1 MNKKAFTY
9 IILLAFSLLLST
21 IVSGKLLYIAP
32 HLTISASLLA
42 YAFTF
47 LFTARLNEE
56 MNIDNTKNILKK
68 VVIGTLI
75 VYLFM
80 IVINSISG
88 MTSTKE
94 ITESLRNFFTPNKL
108 AIKSISIYY
117 PNLINLISSILIF
130 YLTHNIFSIT
140 FEITKD
146 YTSKT
151 ISFIISI
158 LISFIIDQMIYISVI
173 SFMPLYNESITL
185 TNYIENLTASF
196 IMIIFT
202 SVIMTIIYS
211 IIQKRSKNWCFFLF
225 TLLFFFRF
233 IFR

>member
-1 MNKKAFTY
+1 MNKKVLTY

-47 LFTARLNEE
+47 LFTARLNEKT
-56 MNIDNTKNILKK
+56 NIDNTKNILKK

-75 VYLFM
+75 FYLFM

-94 ITESLRNFFTPNKL
+94 VTESLRNIFTPNKL

-196 IMIIFT
+196 IIIILT

-211 IIQKRSKNWCFFLF
+211 IIQKRSKN
-225 TLLFFFRF
+225 
-233 IFR
+233 

>member
-9 IILLAFSLLLST
+9 IILLAFSLLLS
-21 IVSGKLLYIAP
+21 IIISGKLLYIAP

-75 VYLFM
+75 FYLFM

-94 ITESLRNFFTPNKL
+94 ITESLRNIFTPNKL

-173 SFMPLYNESITL
+173 SFIPLYNESITL

-211 IIQKRSKNWCFFLF
+211 IIQKRSKN
-225 TLLFFFRF
+225 
-233 IFR
+233 

>member
-56 MNIDNTKNILKK
+56 TNIDNTKNILKK

-75 VYLFM
+75 FYLFM
-80 IVINSISG
+80 IVVNSISG
-88 MTSTKE
+88 MTNTKE
-94 ITESLRNFFTPNKL
+94 ITESLRNIFTPNKL
-108 AIKSISIYY
+108 AIKNISIYY
-117 PNLINLISSILIF
+117 PNLISLISAVLIF

-158 LISFIIDQMIYISVI
+158 LVSFIIDQMIYISVI
-173 SFMPLYNESITL
+173 SFIPLYNESITL

-211 IIQKRSKNWCFFLF
+211 IIQKRSKN
-225 TLLFFFRF
+225 
-233 IFR
+233 

>member
-9 IILLAFSLLLST
+9 IILLAFSLLLSI

-47 LFTARLNEE
+47 LFTARLNEKT
-56 MNIDNTKNILKK
+56 NIDNTKNILKK

-75 VYLFM
+75 FYLFM

-94 ITESLRNFFTPNKL
+94 ITESLRNIFTPNKL

-211 IIQKRSKNWCFFLF
+211 IIQKRSKN
-225 TLLFFFRF
+225 
-233 IFR
+233 

>member
-9 IILLAFSLLLST
+9 IILLAFSLLLS
-21 IVSGKLLYIAP
+21 IIISGKLLYIAP

-47 LFTARLNEE
+47 LFTAGLNEE
-56 MNIDNTKNILKK
+56 TNINNTKYIFKKIVIDIL
-68 VVIGTLI
+68 IF
-75 VYLFM
+75 YLFM
-80 IVINSISG
+80 IVVNSLSG

-94 ITESLRNFFTPNKL
+94 VTESLRNIFTPNKL

-211 IIQKRSKNWCFFLF
+211 IIQKRSKN
-225 TLLFFFRF
+225 
-233 IFR
+233 

>member
-1 MNKKAFTY
+1 MNKKGLTY
-9 IILLAFSLLLST
+9 VLLLSFT
-21 IVSGKLLYIAP
+21 FLLSIIISGKLLYIAP

-56 MNIDNTKNILKK
+56 TNIDNTKNILKK

-75 VYLFM
+75 FYLFM

-94 ITESLRNFFTPNKL
+94 ITESLRNIFTPNKL
-108 AIKSISIYY
+108 AIKSINIYY
-117 PNLINLISSILIF
+117 PNLISLISAVLIF

-158 LISFIIDQMIYISVI
+158 LVSFIIDQMIYISVI
-173 SFMPLYNESITL
+173 SFLPLYNESITL

-211 IIQKRSKNWCFFLF
+211 IIQKRSKN
-225 TLLFFFRF
+225 
-233 IFR
+233 

>member
-47 LFTARLNEE
+47 LFTAKLNEE
-56 MNIDNTKNILKK
+56 TNIDNTKNILKK

-75 VYLFM
+75 FYLFM

-94 ITESLRNFFTPNKL
+94 ITESLRNIFTPNKL

-151 ISFIISI
+151 ISFIMSI

-173 SFMPLYNESITL
+173 SFIPLYNESITL

-211 IIQKRSKNWCFFLF
+211 IIQKRSKN
-225 TLLFFFRF
+225 
-233 IFR
+233 

>member
-1 MNKKAFTY
+1 MNKKGLTY
-9 IILLAFSLLLST
+9 VLLLGFTFLLSI

-47 LFTARLNEE
+47 LFTAKLNEE
-56 MNIDNTKNILKK
+56 TNIDNTKNILKK

-75 VYLFM
+75 FYLFM

-94 ITESLRNFFTPNKL
+94 ITESLRNIFTPNKL

-151 ISFIISI
+151 ISFIMSI

-173 SFMPLYNESITL
+173 SFIPLYNESITL

-211 IIQKRSKNWCFFLF
+211 IIQKRSKN
-225 TLLFFFRF
+225 
-233 IFR
+233 

>member
-9 IILLAFSLLLST
+9 IISLAFSLLLSI

-56 MNIDNTKNILKK
+56 TNIDNTKNILKK

-75 VYLFM
+75 FYLFM

-94 ITESLRNFFTPNKL
+94 ITESLRNIFTPNKL

-151 ISFIISI
+151 ISFIMSI

-173 SFMPLYNESITL
+173 SFIPLYNESITL

-211 IIQKRSKNWCFFLF
+211 IIQKRSKN
-225 TLLFFFRF
+225 
-233 IFR
+233 

>member
-56 MNIDNTKNILKK
+56 TNIDNTKNILKK

-75 VYLFM
+75 FYLFM
-80 IVINSISG
+80 IVVNSLSG

-94 ITESLRNFFTPNKL
+94 VTESLRNIFTPNKL

-158 LISFIIDQMIYISVI
+158 LISFIIAQMIYISVI

-211 IIQKRSKNWCFFLF
+211 IIQKRSKN
-225 TLLFFFRF
+225 
-233 IFR
+233 

>member
-1 MNKKAFTY
+1 MNKKVLTY
-9 IILLAFSLLLST
+9 IILLAFSLLLSI
-21 IVSGKLLYIAP
+21 IVSDKLLYIAP
-32 HLTISASLLA
+32 HLTISDSLLA

-47 LFTARLNEE
+47 LFTAKLNEE
-56 MNIDNTKNILKK
+56 TNINNTKNILKK
-68 VVIGTLI
+68 IVIGVLI
-75 VYLFM
+75 FYLFM

-94 ITESLRNFFTPNKL
+94 VTESLRNIFTPNKL
-108 AIKSISIYY
+108 AIKSINIYY

-158 LISFIIDQMIYISVI
+158 LISFIIDQMIYISVT
-173 SFMPLYNESITL
+173 SFIPLYKESIKL

-196 IMIIFT
+196 IIIILT

-211 IIQKRSKNWCFFLF
+211 IIQKRSKN
-225 TLLFFFRF
+225 
-233 IFR
+233 

>member
-1 MNKKAFTY
+1 MNKKVLTY
-9 IILLAFSLLLST
+9 IILLAFSLLLSI
-21 IVSGKLLYIAP
+21 IVSDKLLYIAP

-47 LFTARLNEE
+47 LFTAKLNEE
-56 MNIDNTKNILKK
+56 TNINNTKNILKK
-68 VVIGTLI
+68 IVIGILI
-75 VYLFM
+75 FYLFM

-94 ITESLRNFFTPNKL
+94 VTESLRNIFTPNKL
-108 AIKSISIYY
+108 AIKSINIYY
-117 PNLINLISSILIF
+117 PNLISLISAVLIF

-158 LISFIIDQMIYISVI
+158 LISFIIDQMIYISVTCFI
-173 SFMPLYNESITL
+173 PLYKESIKL

-196 IMIIFT
+196 IIIILT

-211 IIQKRSKNWCFFLF
+211 IIQKRSKN
-225 TLLFFFRF
+225 
-233 IFR
+233 

>member
-1 MNKKAFTY
+1 MNKKGLTY
-9 IILLAFSLLLST
+9 VLLLGFTFLLS
-21 IVSGKLLYIAP
+21 IIISGKLLYIAP

-56 MNIDNTKNILKK
+56 TNIDNTKNILKK

-75 VYLFM
+75 FYLFM

-94 ITESLRNFFTPNKL
+94 ITESLRNIFTLNKL
-108 AIKSISIYY
+108 AIKNISIYY
-117 PNLINLISSILIF
+117 PNLISLISAVLIF

-158 LISFIIDQMIYISVI
+158 LVSFIIDQMIYISVI
-173 SFMPLYNESITL
+173 SFIPLYNESITL

-211 IIQKRSKNWCFFLF
+211 IIQKRSKN
-225 TLLFFFRF
+225 
-233 IFR
+233 

>member
-1 MNKKAFTY
+1 MNKKGLTY
-9 IILLAFSLLLST
+9 VLLLGFTFLLS
-21 IVSGKLLYIAP
+21 IIISGKLLYIAP

-56 MNIDNTKNILKK
+56 TNIDNTKNILKK

-75 VYLFM
+75 FYLFM

-94 ITESLRNFFTPNKL
+94 ITESLRNIFTPNKL
-108 AIKSISIYY
+108 AIKSINIYY
-117 PNLINLISSILIF
+117 TNLINLISYILIF

-173 SFMPLYNESITL
+173 SFIPLYNESITL

-211 IIQKRSKNWCFFLF
+211 IIQKRSKN
-225 TLLFFFRF
+225 
-233 IFR
+233 

>member
-9 IILLAFSLLLST
+9 IILLAFSLLLS
-21 IVSGKLLYIAP
+21 IIISGKLLYIAP

-56 MNIDNTKNILKK
+56 TNIDNTKNILKK

-75 VYLFM
+75 FYLFM

-94 ITESLRNFFTPNKL
+94 ITESLRNIFTPNKL

-173 SFMPLYNESITL
+173 SFIPLYNESITL

-211 IIQKRSKNWCFFLF
+211 IIQKRSKN
-225 TLLFFFRF
+225 
-233 IFR
+233 

>member
-42 YAFTF
+42 YSFTF

-56 MNIDNTKNILKK
+56 TNIDNTKNILKK

-75 VYLFM
+75 FYLFM

-94 ITESLRNFFTPNKL
+94 ITESLRNIFTPNKL

-151 ISFIISI
+151 ISFIMSI

-173 SFMPLYNESITL
+173 SFIPLYNESITL

-211 IIQKRSKNWCFFLF
+211 IIQKRSKN
-225 TLLFFFRF
+225 
-233 IFR
+233 

>member
-56 MNIDNTKNILKK
+56 TNIDNTKNILKK

-75 VYLFM
+75 FYLFM

-94 ITESLRNFFTPNKL
+94 ITESLRNIFTPNKL

-211 IIQKRSKNWCFFLF
+211 IIQKRSKN
-225 TLLFFFRF
+225 
-233 IFR
+233 

>member
-1 MNKKAFTY
+1 MNKKGLTY
-9 IILLAFSLLLST
+9 VLLLGLTFLLS
-21 IVSGKLLYIAP
+21 IIISGKLLYIAP

-56 MNIDNTKNILKK
+56 TNIDNTKNILKK

-75 VYLFM
+75 FYLFM

-94 ITESLRNFFTPNKL
+94 ITESLRNIFTPNKL

-117 PNLINLISSILIF
+117 PNLISLISAVLIF

-173 SFMPLYNESITL
+173 SFIPLYNESITL

-211 IIQKRSKNWCFFLF
+211 IIQKRSKN
-225 TLLFFFRF
+225 
-233 IFR
+233 

>member
-1 MNKKAFTY
+1 MNKKGLTY
-9 IILLAFSLLLST
+9 VLLLGFTFLLS
-21 IVSGKLLYIAP
+21 IIISGKLLYIAP
-32 HLTISASLLA
+32 HLTISESLLA

-56 MNIDNTKNILKK
+56 TNIDNTKNILKK
-68 VVIGTLI
+68 VVIDTLI
-75 VYLFM
+75 FYLFM

-94 ITESLRNFFTPNKL
+94 VTESLRNIFTPNKL
-108 AIKSISIYY
+108 AIKSINIYY
-117 PNLINLISSILIF
+117 PNLINLISAVLIF

-158 LISFIIDQMIYISVI
+158 LVSFIIDQMIYISVI
-173 SFMPLYNESITL
+173 SFIPLYNESITL

-211 IIQKRSKNWCFFLF
+211 IIQKRSKN
-225 TLLFFFRF
+225 
-233 IFR
+233 

>member
-1 MNKKAFTY
+1 MNKKVITY
-9 IILLAFSLLLST
+9 IISLAFSLLLSI

-56 MNIDNTKNILKK
+56 TNIDNTKNILKK

-75 VYLFM
+75 FYLFM

-94 ITESLRNFFTPNKL
+94 ITESLRNIFTPNKL
-108 AIKSISIYY
+108 TIKSISIYY

-151 ISFIISI
+151 ISFIMSI

-173 SFMPLYNESITL
+173 SFIPLYNESITL

-211 IIQKRSKNWCFFLF
+211 IIQKRSKN
-225 TLLFFFRF
+225 
-233 IFR
+233 

>member
-1 MNKKAFTY
+1 MNKKVLTY
-9 IILLAFSLLLST
+9 IILLAFSLLLSI
-21 IVSGKLLYIAP
+21 IVSDKLLYIAP

-47 LFTARLNEE
+47 LFTAKLNEE
-56 MNIDNTKNILKK
+56 TNINNTKNILKK
-68 VVIGTLI
+68 IVIGVLI
-75 VYLFM
+75 FYLFM

-94 ITESLRNFFTPNKL
+94 VTESLRNIFTPNKL
-108 AIKSISIYY
+108 VIKSISIYY
-117 PNLINLISSILIF
+117 PNLISLISAVLIF

-158 LISFIIDQMIYISVI
+158 LISFIIDQMIYISVT
-173 SFMPLYNESITL
+173 SFIPLYKESIKL

-202 SVIMTIIYS
+202 SVIMTVIYS
-211 IIQKRSKNWCFFLF
+211 IIQKRSKN
-225 TLLFFFRF
+225 
-233 IFR
+233 

>member
-9 IILLAFSLLLST
+9 IILLAFSLLLS
-21 IVSGKLLYIAP
+21 IIISGKLLYIAP

-47 LFTARLNEE
+47 LFTAKLNEE
-56 MNIDNTKNILKK
+56 TNINNTKNILKK
-68 VVIGTLI
+68 IVICILI
-75 VYLFM
+75 FYLFM
-80 IVINSISG
+80 IVVNSISG

-94 ITESLRNFFTPNKL
+94 VTESLRNIFTPNKL
-108 AIKSISIYY
+108 AIKSINIYY
-117 PNLINLISSILIF
+117 PNLISLISAVLIF

-151 ISFIISI
+151 ISFIMSI

-173 SFMPLYNESITL
+173 SFIPLYNESITL

-211 IIQKRSKNWCFFLF
+211 IIQKRSKN
-225 TLLFFFRF
+225 
-233 IFR
+233 

>member
-47 LFTARLNEE
+47 LFTAKLNEE
-56 MNIDNTKNILKK
+56 TNIDNTKNILKK

-75 VYLFM
+75 FYLFM
-80 IVINSISG
+80 IVVNSLSG

-94 ITESLRNFFTPNKL
+94 VTESLRNIFTPNKL

-151 ISFIISI
+151 ISFIMSI

-211 IIQKRSKNWCFFLF
+211 IIQKRSKN
-225 TLLFFFRF
+225 
-233 IFR
+233 

>member
-9 IILLAFSLLLST
+9 IILLAFSLLLSI

-56 MNIDNTKNILKK
+56 TNIDNTKNILKK

-75 VYLFM
+75 FYLFM

-94 ITESLRNFFTPNKL
+94 ITESLRNIFTPNKL

-151 ISFIISI
+151 ISFIMSI

-173 SFMPLYNESITL
+173 SFIPLYNESITL

-211 IIQKRSKNWCFFLF
+211 IIQKRSKN
-225 TLLFFFRF
+225 
-233 IFR
+233 

>member
-1 MNKKAFTY
+1 MNKKGLTYVLLLGFT
-9 IILLAFSLLLST
+9 FLLST

-32 HLTISASLLA
+32 HLTISTSLLA

-47 LFTARLNEE
+47 LFTARINEE
-56 MNIDNTKNILKK
+56 TNIDNTKNILKK

-75 VYLFM
+75 FYLFM

-94 ITESLRNFFTPNKL
+94 VTESLRNIFTPNKL

-151 ISFIISI
+151 ISFIMSI

-173 SFMPLYNESITL
+173 NFMPLYNESITL

-211 IIQKRSKNWCFFLF
+211 IIQKRSKN
-225 TLLFFFRF
+225 
-233 IFR
+233 

>member
-56 MNIDNTKNILKK
+56 TNIDNTKNILKK

-75 VYLFM
+75 LYLFM
-80 IVINSISG
+80 IVVNSLSG

-94 ITESLRNFFTPNKL
+94 VTESLRNIFTPNKL

-211 IIQKRSKNWCFFLF
+211 IIQKRSKN
-225 TLLFFFRF
+225 
-233 IFR
+233 

>member
-1 MNKKAFTY
+1 MNKKGLTY
-9 IILLAFSLLLST
+9 VLLLGFTFLLS
-21 IVSGKLLYIAP
+21 IIISGKLLYIAP

-56 MNIDNTKNILKK
+56 TNIDNTKNILKK

-75 VYLFM
+75 FYLFM

-94 ITESLRNFFTPNKL
+94 ITESLRNIFTPNKL
-108 AIKSISIYY
+108 AIKNISIYY
-117 PNLINLISSILIF
+117 PNLISLISAVLIF

-140 FEITKD
+140 FEITKY

-158 LISFIIDQMIYISVI
+158 LVSFIIDQMIYISVI
-173 SFMPLYNESITL
+173 SFIPLYNESITL

-211 IIQKRSKNWCFFLF
+211 IIQKRSKN
-225 TLLFFFRF
+225 
-233 IFR
+233 

>member
-1 MNKKAFTY
+1 MNKKILTY
-9 IILLAFSLLLST
+9 IILLAFSLLLS
-21 IVSGKLLYIAP
+21 IIISGKLLYIAP

-47 LFTARLNEE
+47 LLTAKLNEE
-56 MNIDNTKNILKK
+56 TNINNTKNILKK
-68 VVIGTLI
+68 IVIGILI
-75 VYLFM
+75 FYLFM

-94 ITESLRNFFTPNKL
+94 VTESLRNIFTPNKI
-108 AIKSISIYY
+108 AIKSINIYY

-158 LISFIIDQMIYISVI
+158 LISFIIDQMIYISVT
-173 SFMPLYNESITL
+173 SFIPLYKESIKL

-196 IMIIFT
+196 IIIILT

-211 IIQKRSKNWCFFLF
+211 IIQKRSKN
-225 TLLFFFRF
+225 
-233 IFR
+233 

>member
-56 MNIDNTKNILKK
+56 TNIDNTKNILKK

-75 VYLFM
+75 FYLFM

-94 ITESLRNFFTPNKL
+94 ITESLRNIFTPNKL

-173 SFMPLYNESITL
+173 SFMLLYNESITL

-211 IIQKRSKNWCFFLF
+211 IIQKRSKN
-225 TLLFFFRF
+225 
-233 IFR
+233 

>member
-1 MNKKAFTY
+1 MNKKGLTY
-9 IILLAFSLLLST
+9 VLLLGFTFLLS
-21 IVSGKLLYIAP
+21 IIISGKLLYIAP

-56 MNIDNTKNILKK
+56 TNIDNTKNILKK

-75 VYLFM
+75 FYLFM
-80 IVINSISG
+80 IVVNSLSG

-94 ITESLRNFFTPNKL
+94 VTESLRNIFTPNKL

-173 SFMPLYNESITL
+173 SFIPLYNESITL

-211 IIQKRSKNWCFFLF
+211 IIQKRSKN
-225 TLLFFFRF
+225 
-233 IFR
+233 

>member
-1 MNKKAFTY
+1 MNKKVLTY
-9 IILLAFSLLLST
+9 ISLLGFTLLLSI
-21 IVSGKLLYIAP
+21 IVSDKLLYIAP

-47 LFTARLNEE
+47 LLTAKLNEE
-56 MNIDNTKNILKK
+56 TSIDNTKNILKK
-68 VVIGTLI
+68 IVIGTLI
-75 VYLFM
+75 FYLFM
-80 IVINSISG
+80 IGINSISG
-88 MTSTKE
+88 ITSTKE
-94 ITESLRNFFTPNKL
+94 IAESLRNIFTPNKL
-108 AIKSISIYY
+108 AIKSINIYY
-117 PNLINLISSILIF
+117 PNLINLISSALIF

-158 LISFIIDQMIYISVI
+158 LISFIIDQMIYISI
-173 SFMPLYNESITL
+173 TSFIPLYKESITL

-196 IMIIFT
+196 IIIILT

-211 IIQKRSKNWCFFLF
+211 IIQKRSKN
-225 TLLFFFRF
+225 
-233 IFR
+233 

>member
-1 MNKKAFTY
+1 MNKKGLTY
-9 IILLAFSLLLST
+9 VLLLGFTFLLS
-21 IVSGKLLYIAP
+21 IIISGKLLYIAP

-47 LFTARLNEE
+47 LFTAKLNEE
-56 MNIDNTKNILKK
+56 TNIDNTKNILKK

-75 VYLFM
+75 FYLFM

-94 ITESLRNFFTPNKL
+94 ITESLRNIFTPNKL
-108 AIKSISIYY
+108 TIKSINIYY
-117 PNLINLISSILIF
+117 PNLINLILSILVF

-173 SFMPLYNESITL
+173 SFIHLYNESITL

-211 IIQKRSKNWCFFLF
+211 IIQKRSKN
-225 TLLFFFRF
+225 
-233 IFR
+233 

>member
-1 MNKKAFTY
+1 MNKKGLTY
-9 IILLAFSLLLST
+9 VLLLSFT
-21 IVSGKLLYIAP
+21 FLLSIIISGKLLYIAP

-56 MNIDNTKNILKK
+56 TNIDNTKNILKK

-75 VYLFM
+75 FYLFM

-94 ITESLRNFFTPNKL
+94 ITESLRNIFTPNKL
-108 AIKSISIYY
+108 AIKNISIYY
-117 PNLINLISSILIF
+117 PNLISLISAVLIF

-158 LISFIIDQMIYISVI
+158 LVSFIIDQMIYISVI
-173 SFMPLYNESITL
+173 SFIPLYNESITL

-211 IIQKRSKNWCFFLF
+211 IIQKRSKN
-225 TLLFFFRF
+225 
-233 IFR
+233 

>member
-1 MNKKAFTY
+1 MNKKGLTY
-9 IILLAFSLLLST
+9 VLLLGFTFLLSI

-47 LFTARLNEE
+47 LFTARLNEKT
-56 MNIDNTKNILKK
+56 NIDNTKNILKK

-75 VYLFM
+75 FYLFM

-94 ITESLRNFFTPNKL
+94 VTESLRNIFTPNKL

-151 ISFIISI
+151 ISFIISN

-173 SFMPLYNESITL
+173 SFIPLYNESITL

-211 IIQKRSKNWCFFLF
+211 IIQKRSKN
-225 TLLFFFRF
+225 
-233 IFR
+233 

>member
-47 LFTARLNEE
+47 LFTAKLNEE
-56 MNIDNTKNILKK
+56 TNINNTKNILKK
-68 VVIGTLI
+68 IVICILI
-75 VYLFM
+75 FYLFM

-94 ITESLRNFFTPNKL
+94 VTESLRNIFTPNKL

-151 ISFIISI
+151 ISFIMSI

-173 SFMPLYNESITL
+173 SFIPLYNESITL

-211 IIQKRSKNWCFFLF
+211 IIQKRSKN
-225 TLLFFFRF
+225 
-233 IFR
+233 

>member
-1 MNKKAFTY
+1 MNKKVFTY
-9 IILLAFSLLLST
+9 IILLAFSLLLS
-21 IVSGKLLYIAP
+21 IIISGKLLYIAP

-42 YAFTF
+42 YALTF

-75 VYLFM
+75 FYLFM
-80 IVINSISG
+80 IVVNSISG

-94 ITESLRNFFTPNKL
+94 VTESLRNIFTPNKL

-211 IIQKRSKNWCFFLF
+211 IIQKRSKN
-225 TLLFFFRF
+225 
-233 IFR
+233 

>member
-1 MNKKAFTY
+1 MNKKGLTY
-9 IILLAFSLLLST
+9 VLLLSFT
-21 IVSGKLLYIAP
+21 FLLSIIISGKLLYIAP

-56 MNIDNTKNILKK
+56 TNIDNTKNILKK

-75 VYLFM
+75 FYLFM

-94 ITESLRNFFTPNKL
+94 ITESLRNIFTPNKL
-108 AIKSISIYY
+108 AIKSINIYY

-158 LISFIIDQMIYISVI
+158 LISFIIDQMIYISVT
-173 SFMPLYNESITL
+173 SFIPLYKESIKL

-196 IMIIFT
+196 IIIILT

-211 IIQKRSKNWCFFLF
+211 IIQKRSKN
-225 TLLFFFRF
+225 
-233 IFR
+233 

>member
-56 MNIDNTKNILKK
+56 TNIDNTKNILKK

-75 VYLFM
+75 FYLFM

-94 ITESLRNFFTPNKL
+94 VTESLRNIFTPNKL

-211 IIQKRSKNWCFFLF
+211 IIQKRSKN
-225 TLLFFFRF
+225 
-233 IFR
+233 

>member
-1 MNKKAFTY
+1 MNKKGLTY
-9 IILLAFSLLLST
+9 VLLLSFT
-21 IVSGKLLYIAP
+21 FLLSIIISGKLLYIAP

-56 MNIDNTKNILKK
+56 TNIDNTKNILKK

-75 VYLFM
+75 FYLFM

-94 ITESLRNFFTPNKL
+94 ITESLRNIFTPNKL
-108 AIKSISIYY
+108 AIKNISIYY
-117 PNLINLISSILIF
+117 PNLISLISAVLIF

-158 LISFIIDQMIYISVI
+158 LVSFIIDKMIYISVI
-173 SFMPLYNESITL
+173 SFIPLYNESITL

-211 IIQKRSKNWCFFLF
+211 IIQKRSKN
-225 TLLFFFRF
+225 
-233 IFR
+233 